1 MEQKDLY
8 EVLKIYKERIDT
20 GMATFQTEV
29 PSEREWDEGHH
40 AKLRL
45 GRVLDTSIIYLCQQY
60 IKYSI
65 LINHV
70 FMDFFYYYY
79 SKNI

>member
-8 EVLKIYKERIDT
+8 EVLKIYYKERIDT

-29 PSEREWDEGHH
+29 PSEREWGEGHH

-45 GRVLDTSIIYLCQQY
+45 GRVLDTPIIYLCQ
-60 IKYSI
+60 
-65 LINHV
+65 
-70 FMDFFYYYY
+70 
-79 SKNI
+79 